1 MKQQGEY
8 VKWLDTICR
17 IVLVVKWSAVR
28 SGYVRKSECLILI
41 NDKDMERKS
50 EMKEEKDMRMNK

>member
-28 SGYVRKSECLILI
+28 SGYVRKSECPILI

-50 EMKEEKDMRMNK
+50 EMKE